1 MRLTVRFRIT
11 LLALMLAIS
20 HAALIA
26 HVTAHFAPD
35 LEQCQLCV
43 SQAQMSSAIPA
54 SDLGCPVDAGLVAPC
69 FSEVYSAV
77 CLSVEKPFH
86 QRAPPLSSA

>member
-1 MRLTVRFRIT
+1 MRKTVRFRIT
-11 LLALMLAIS
+11 LLALMLAVS

-54 SDLGCPVDAGLVAPC
+54 SDLGCPVDAGLAAPLC
-69 FSEVYSAV
+69 SEVHGAV
-77 CLSVEKPFH
+77 CLSAEKAFH
-86 QRAPPLSSA
+86 QRAPPLPSA

>member
-1 MRLTVRFRIT
+1 MRKIARFRIT
-11 LLALMLAIS
+11 VLALMLAVS

-54 SDLGCPVDAGLVAPC
+54 SDLGCPVDSGLAAPLC
-69 FSEVYSAV
+69 GGVTHVVYVRVGKA
-77 CLSVEKPFH
+77 FH
-86 QRAPPLSSA
+86 QRAPPLSSV